1 MREKANTRG
10 KTMAVGDALG
20 DDGAPMMITSDVVI
34 SPLVC
39 KMNQLLMLLL
49 LQLVTVHFSFEKSL

>member
-1 MREKANTRG
+1 
-10 KTMAVGDALG
+10 MAVGDALG
-20 DDGAPMMITSDVVI
+20 DDGAPMMITSNVVI

-49 LQLVTVHFSFEKSL
+49 ELVTVHFSFEKKSLS